1 MLRICLTCRKKRL
14 RVRSMT
20 LHQLIAYWSETTLD
34 NISGQSEME
43 LKPFLVKEAKYI
55 YLIVFELRGEY
66 KRAKGLNDV
75 FEAIEKWSATTDK

>member
-1 MLRICLTCRKKRL
+1 
-14 RVRSMT
+14 MT

-66 KRAKGLNDV
+66 KSTNQ
-75 FEAIEKWSATTDK
+75 I

>member
-1 MLRICLTCRKKRL
+1 
-14 RVRSMT
+14 MT

-55 YLIVFELRGEY
+55 YLIVWGCIPPGCSNTKLGIFS
-66 KRAKGLNDV
+66 
-75 FEAIEKWSATTDK
+75 F

>member
-1 MLRICLTCRKKRL
+1 
-14 RVRSMT
+14 MT